1 MSIYDDLANSDF
13 VDKGKFKA
21 QLREMGH
28 VVQEEESVIEDNYG
42 QGENESSSN
51 DFNPAKMN
59 AESLKRQKV
68 IQDNNPMD
76 DENEASL
83 MRNKGMYEA
92 KAIAQKK
99 GDLDVQDQLNYL
111 KQKVDGQ
118 NPQNKRQKFQNQIQQ
133 RQDNTD
139 EKLFDNEAADVY
151 RNLPNETEAERN
163 QQRKKMIFDDDTEGE
178 DHNN

>member
-28 VVQEEESVIEDNYG
+28 IVQEEESVIEDNYG

-68 IQDNNPMD
+68 I
-76 DENEASL
+76 
-83 MRNKGMYEA
+83 
-92 KAIAQKK
+92 
-99 GDLDVQDQLNYL
+99 
-111 KQKVDGQ
+111 
-118 NPQNKRQKFQNQIQQ
+118 
-133 RQDNTD
+133 
-139 EKLFDNEAADVY
+139 
-151 RNLPNETEAERN
+151 
-163 QQRKKMIFDDDTEGE
+163 
-178 DHNN
+178 